1 MASFAAETTDWLEQF
16 FTYLSAEKRVSP
28 RTLDSYSVD
37 LRQFQVI
44 MQKTGHGPDLTTLD
58 AGDLRQY
65 LKALTDG
72 GYSRRSIARK
82 HSTVRSFYKFLEK
95 VHAIEKSPAREV
107 SAPKIERTLPAF
119 LYQEQARSFVEAASD
134 KSPAGLRDRAILE
147 MLYGCGLRVS
157 ELSNLNIT
165 DVDYSLGYVQMVGKG
180 NKERFVPVGSVALSA
195 LGDYLGLGR
204 PALLEKRARTTRR
217 PTEKAL
223 FLNTSGTRLSVRSI
237 RRIVAKY
244 GLASGQPQHVSPHM
258 LRHSFATHLLDGG
271 ADLRSV
277 QEMLGHSSISTTQ
290 IYTHVSRQGL
300 RRVYDR
306 AHPRSGKTGDKR
318 EDEQ

>member
-1 MASFAAETTDWLEQF
+1 MASFAAETTDYLEQF
-16 FTYLSAEKRVSP
+16 FTYLAAEKHASP

-37 LRQFQVI
+37 LRQFQAI

-65 LKALTDG
+65 LKTLTDQ

-95 VHAIEKSPAREV
+95 VHAIQKSPAREV

-134 KSPAGLRDRAILE
+134 KSPAGLRDRAMLE

-157 ELSNLNIT
+157 ELSSLDIT

-195 LGDYLGLGR
+195 LGDYLGTGR
-204 PALLEKRARTTRR
+204 LALLQKRAKTRR
-217 PTEKAL
+217 LSEKAL

-237 RRIVAKY
+237 RRIVDKY
-244 GLASGQPQHVSPHM
+244 GLASGQPQHVTPHT

-277 QEMLGHSSISTTQ
+277 QEMLGHASISTTQ
-290 IYTHVSRQGL
+290 IYTHVSMQGL
-300 RRVYDR
+300 RKVYDR
-306 AHPRSGKTGDKR
+306 AHPRSGKTGDNR
-318 EDEQ
+318 EDED